1 MSSELGSGEPRGSRV
16 VLICM
21 PVERASEGS
30 DDRNSRAARDCVE
43 NGLNRVRTSVMN
55 RVIMALA
62 LGGGGGFGT
71 GVRDWSSGLE
81 GDGVGC
87 LAAIAS
93 AVAARETGFRYLS
106 TYVMDMLVIGR
117 GGQSFFPTSS
127 SARLAGASCLAKLT
141 GFTA

>member
-62 LGGGGGFGT
+62 LGGGGGSGLEFGT
-71 GVRDWSSGLE
+71 GVRDW
-81 GDGVGC
+81 
-87 LAAIAS
+87 
-93 AVAARETGFRYLS
+93 R
-106 TYVMDMLVIGR
+106 VMGWVVWL
-117 GGQSFFPTSS
+117 
-127 SARLAGASCLAKLT
+127 RLRLL
-141 GFTA
+141 